1 MKWLLV
7 GGCCG
12 VFLLTGCL
20 DEGLSQIV
28 KRDSND
34 VKAEVVYPSGPLTQ
48 QDIREVQRLLNAR
61 GYDAGPAD
69 GIMGPRTRS
78 AITAFQRDSGMAV
91 DGEPSWPL
99 LGNLGGTPPPTQV
112 ATSRST
118 SEPLNIPLRTN
129 MHPTERQVYNLCAER
144 VNAQRRR
151 LNQPEVAL
159 RYGGAG
165 GGAGEAV
172 EIAGAALGLAQ
183 DLGLARGGMRG
194 LQQSQTMYQTQQML
208 EVGSAVAGHT
218 TGGAGLTPAQQAALA
233 EIEQCVG
240 REFQA
245 GSRGMFQ

>member
-1 MKWLLV
+1 MKWFLV

-34 VKAEVVYPSGPLTQ
+34 VQAEVVYPSGPLTQ

-99 LGNLGGTPPPTQV
+99 LVNLGGTPPAQV
-112 ATSRST
+112 ATSRT
-118 SEPLNIPLRTN
+118 TGEPLTIPLPTN
-129 MHPTERQVYNLCAER
+129 MHPTERQVYNLCADR

-159 RYGGAG
+159 RYGGAA

-172 EIAGAALGLAQ
+172 EMAGAALGLAQ
-183 DLGLARGGMRG
+183 DLGLARGGLRG
-194 LQQSQTMYQTQQML
+194 LQQSQRMYEAQQTL
-208 EVGSAVAGHT
+208 AVGAAVAGHA
-218 TGGAGLTPAQQAALA
+218 TGGPGLNPAQQAALA
-233 EIEQCVG
+233 EIEQCVA
-240 REFQA
+240 RELQA